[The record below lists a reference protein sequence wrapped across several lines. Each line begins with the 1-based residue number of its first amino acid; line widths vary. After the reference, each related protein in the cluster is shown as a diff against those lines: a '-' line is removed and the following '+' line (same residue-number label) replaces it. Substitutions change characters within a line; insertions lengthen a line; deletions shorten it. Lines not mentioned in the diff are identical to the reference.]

1 MRGDNRVMTAV
12 GLIGW
17 CKRALLLALI
27 CAPALVATTPPVAAD
42 TSPFANLPGRWTGE
56 GMLGL
61 KDSPTEKVKCRAT
74 YFLTEGKDEL
84 KQNIR
89 CATSG
94 GSVEIKSEITHAA
107 GELSGTW
114 QETTRNIGGDLTG
127 KVTPLGFRITVKS
140 QDITANMDI
149 VVKGNKQIVEVQFIN
164 SSMIGLTLLLT
175 KG

>member
-1 MRGDNRVMTAV
+1 MRAV
-12 GLIGW
+12 KLIGM
-17 CKRALLLALI
+17 CKRRLFLALAS
-27 CAPALVATTPPVAAD
+27 APMLLTNAPPVAAD
-42 TSPFANLPGRWTGE
+42 ASPFANLPGRWTGE

-74 YFLTEGKDEL
+74 YFLTDGYDEL

-94 GSVEIKSEITHAA
+94 GSVEIKSAITHAA